1 MKVTKRDTH
10 DELVKANDTTYLSH
24 WNKAVKEAE
33 FLEALSKKVE
43 AHIVADTDSWLHQ
56 TVYVKYK
63 KHRFIVWNRN
73 LKFSCYIRMAHGI
86 DHWRQKSRESFEP
99 MNGYAFY
106 KMTEKK
112 LLAKLDREIEE
123 IELADKLEKEAK
135 KASDIKFVEARK
147 KVDYIAKCLNLATV
161 TSKRFNSYAV
171 EWDSI
176 LSPISKQCEVSI
188 DPRNYHVDDRGL
200 DATYKLFKA
209 IKS

>member
-10 DELVKANDTTYLSH
+10 DKLINEKDSTYLSY

-33 FLEALSKKVE
+33 FLEALSKEVK
-43 AHIVADTDSWLHQ
+43 AHIVADTDSWLGQ
-56 TVYVKYK
+56 TVYVEYK
-63 KHRFIVWNRN
+63 QHRFIVFSRN
-73 LKFSCYIRMAHGI
+73 LKFSCYIRLSHGL

-99 MNGYAFY
+99 MNDYTFY

-135 KASDIKFVEARK
+135 KESDIKFVAAKK
-147 KVDYIAKCLNLATV
+147 KVDYIAKCLNLKTV
-161 TSKRFNSYAV
+161 ISGRFNSYGV
-171 EWDSI
+171 EYDII
-176 LSPISKQCEVSI
+176 LYPVRGKCECSV
-188 DPRNYHVDDRGL
+188 DPRSYNINDSGL
-200 DATYKLFKA
+200 DDVYKLFKA